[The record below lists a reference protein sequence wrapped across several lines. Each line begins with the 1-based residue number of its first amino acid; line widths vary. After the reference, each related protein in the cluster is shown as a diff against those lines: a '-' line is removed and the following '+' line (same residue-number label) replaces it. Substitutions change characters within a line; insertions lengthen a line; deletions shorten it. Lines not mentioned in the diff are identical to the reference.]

1 MSGGAIQEFGNNALS
16 TTSYMQANGTG
27 YSFATFDL
35 AGTNIYTDAIA
46 LTLAVKSLPEPPA
59 PGTVTKSPTLRSRVN
74 VVLKP
79 VSVEKTKTKQA
90 CTLTLV
96 DADSSAGAEYGTSSQ
111 HKDIS
116 LGRADHYKLY
126 AVLDSEDAS
135 ANPVLPQVTVTGVS
149 GTFTKGETISGA
161 TSGCNAVIV
170 NTTNPI
176 TYIVTN
182 GKEFVTNETITG
194 QTSTATATLGTL
206 TAGSKDI
213 TSRFTLDTGQRD
225 NFYDISRIIRK
236 WKTNSSW

>member
-1 MSGGAIQEFGNNALS
+1 MITVVTAGSAIGGSSNTAAGDVINLDAS
-16 TTSYMQANGTG
+16 TTPAQTFSATGNTLTITNPEILGNGAKVKVL
-27 YSFATFDL
+27 ATI
-35 AGTNIYTDAIA
+35 TRT
-46 LTLAVKSLPEPPA
+46 
-59 PGTVTKSPTLRSRVN
+59 
-74 VVLKP
+74 

-206 TAGSKDI
+206 TVVQKDI